1 MDISKFTERSQQA
14 LGEAQ
19 NMAIKHGHQEIDTLH
34 LLLSMFRQ
42 EKGLAPALISKLG
55 ISPGEISKLL
65 QNELK
70 KKPRISGPGFQPGKL
85 VLSSCLS
92 RVLVKA
98 EELASEMKDEYV
110 SVEHLLLA
118 IIETDGTDPA
128 KGILERSGVTRDGIL
143 SSLAAIRGSQRVSTQ
158 NPEETYEALEKY
170 GRDLVRMAGKNQLDP
185 VIGRDEEIRRV
196 IRILS
201 RKTKNNP
208 VLIGEPGVG
217 KTAIVEGLAQRII
230 RGDVP
235 EGLRDKTIFALDMGA
250 LLAGA
255 KFRGEFEERLKA
267 VLNEIRESNG
277 RVILFIDELHNIV
290 GAGKAEG
297 AMDAGNMLKPML
309 ARGELHCIG
318 ATTLDEYRLH
328 IEKDAA
334 LERRFQTIIVEEPSV
349 EDTISILRGLK
360 ERFQVHHG
368 VKIKDGAIVKAA
380 VLSNRYITGRFLPDK
395 AIDLVDEACAMLR
408 TEIDSMPTELD
419 AINRKLMQLEI
430 EEAALNRENDE
441 PSQKRLSSLRKELSE
456 TRERASALRARY
468 ESEKESIGK
477 VRDLRARIE
486 TLRNNIQKAEREYDL
501 EQAARLKHGDLPQA
515 LEELRITEEK
525 IHQDK
530 PETSLLREE
539 VTEEEITEIVSK
551 WTGIPLSRL
560 METERQK
567 LLHLD
572 QILHQRVIGQ
582 DEAVKLVADS
592 VIRARSGIKDP
603 QRPIGSFI
611 FLGPTG
617 VGKTELAR
625 SLASALFDS
634 EDSLVRI
641 DMSEYM
647 ERHSVSRLIGAPPG
661 YIGYE
666 EGGQLTESVR
676 RKPYSVI
683 LFDEIEK
690 AHNDVFNVLLQ
701 ILDDGRLTDSHGR
714 IVDFK
719 NTVIIMTSNIG
730 ATRLMD
736 GMSPSGEILP
746 EVKDLVSSELRAHF
760 RPEFLNRVDDIV
772 MFKSLSLIEIKEIAR
787 LQIRSLMNRLEELG
801 ISIEISDEALEFI
814 AREGYDPVFGA
825 RPMKRFIVHQ
835 LESRIAREII
845 ADNAGEGS
853 VLAVFLENGQVM
865 MKIRQ

>member
-430 EEAALNRENDE
+430 EEAALTRENDE

-456 TRERASALRARY
+456 TRERASVLRARY

-666 EGGQLTESVR
+666 EGGQFTESVR

-746 EVKDLVSSELRAHF
+746 EVKDLVSSELRSHF

-801 ISIEISDEALEFI
+801 ISMEISDEALEFI

>member
-1 MDISKFTERSQQA
+1 MDMSKFTERSQQA
-14 LGEAQ
+14 LGDAQ

-128 KGILERSGVTRDGIL
+128 KGALERSGVTRDGIL

-318 ATTLDEYRLH
+318 
-328 IEKDAA
+328 
-334 LERRFQTIIVEEPSV
+334 
-349 EDTISILRGLK
+349 
-360 ERFQVHHG
+360 
-368 VKIKDGAIVKAA
+368 
-380 VLSNRYITGRFLPDK
+380 
-395 AIDLVDEACAMLR
+395 
-408 TEIDSMPTELD
+408 
-419 AINRKLMQLEI
+419 
-430 EEAALNRENDE
+430 
-441 PSQKRLSSLRKELSE
+441 
-456 TRERASALRARY
+456 
-468 ESEKESIGK
+468 
-477 VRDLRARIE
+477 
-486 TLRNNIQKAEREYDL
+486 
-501 EQAARLKHGDLPQA
+501 
-515 LEELRITEEK
+515 
-525 IHQDK
+525 
-530 PETSLLREE
+530 
-539 VTEEEITEIVSK
+539 
-551 WTGIPLSRL
+551 
-560 METERQK
+560 
-567 LLHLD
+567 
-572 QILHQRVIGQ
+572 QR
-582 DEAVKLVADS
+582 
-592 VIRARSGIKDP
+592 
-603 QRPIGSFI
+603 
-611 FLGPTG
+611 
-617 VGKTELAR
+617 
-625 SLASALFDS
+625 
-634 EDSLVRI
+634 
-641 DMSEYM
+641 
-647 ERHSVSRLIGAPPG
+647 
-661 YIGYE
+661 
-666 EGGQLTESVR
+666 
-676 RKPYSVI
+676 
-683 LFDEIEK
+683 
-690 AHNDVFNVLLQ
+690 
-701 ILDDGRLTDSHGR
+701 RLT
-714 IVDFK
+714 
-719 NTVIIMTSNIG
+719 NTVYT
-730 ATRLMD
+730 
-736 GMSPSGEILP
+736 
-746 EVKDLVSSELRAHF
+746 
-760 RPEFLNRVDDIV
+760 
-772 MFKSLSLIEIKEIAR
+772 
-787 LQIRSLMNRLEELG
+787 
-801 ISIEISDEALEFI
+801 
-814 AREGYDPVFGA
+814 
-825 RPMKRFIVHQ
+825 
-835 LESRIAREII
+835 
-845 ADNAGEGS
+845 
-853 VLAVFLENGQVM
+853 
-865 MKIRQ
+865 